1 MHCLSQ
7 ISLDAELLAVGGKR
21 TEQDQQVTDRSRAV
35 SIEVR
40 WTRVRCGQFTGTV
53 INEGIHVVIRRRFVC
68 TTEAI
73 ISTVSIVEQRRCEVV
88 AGRSI
93 GTTERR
99 AVGTT
104 RGSVVDP
111 AVLPIVSI
119 VVVQVG
125 LNQFQGSATAVR
137 ACSEDVAQHADFL

>member
-53 INEGIHVVIRRRFVC
+53 INEGIHVVIRCRFVC

-73 ISTVSIVEQRRCEVV
+73 ISAVSIVEQRRCEVV
-88 AGRSI
+88 AGCSI

-99 AVGTT
+99 AVLSFFFSNLYPFG
-104 RGSVVDP
+104 
-111 AVLPIVSI
+111 
-119 VVVQVG
+119 
-125 LNQFQGSATAVR
+125 
-137 ACSEDVAQHADFL
+137 ACSGKFRLDVGRPASMAAESYASAASLGVSNTVRK